1 MAFRTEEKIF
11 IHQNNYIEFKKF
23 LKKINAK
30 ILYPKRI
37 IHSIYFDNKQN
48 QMFIDSQEGT
58 VIRKKIRI
66 RDYPNNY
73 NEVFNL
79 EIKISSAEGRFK
91 KSKSIL
97 KKEYDTYMKAG
108 YLDKYY
114 GKCSPKLEITYLR
127 EYYLYKKNLRITID
141 KNIIYKKYHSSSKI
155 YKEKLIA
162 CEIKSTSV
170 VNKSIILNNFPF
182 ISHRFSK
189 YASAYQKLYNVN

>member
-1 MAFRTEEKIF
+1 MSFRTEEKIF
-11 IHQNNYIEFKKF
+11 IHQFNYIDFKKF

-37 IHSIYFDNKQN
+37 VHSIYFDNEQN
-48 QMFIDSQEGT
+48 QMFTDSQEGL

-66 RDYPNNY
+66 RDYPNN
-73 NEVFNL
+73 NKAFNL
-79 EIKISSAEGRFK
+79 EIKISSIEGRFK
-91 KSKSIL
+91 KSKSIS
-97 KKEYDTYMKAG
+97 KTECDTYMKTG

-141 KNIIYKKYHSSSKI
+141 KNILYKKYKLSSKT
-155 YKEKLIA
+155 YREKLIA

-170 VNKSIILNNFPF
+170 IDKSIILNNFPF

-189 YASAYQKLYNVN
+189 YASAYQKLYNIN